1 MKQWLSDFKLA
12 LIEED
17 IPKLEIL
24 LDELDMKAFV
34 KNLAKN
40 SNSVSNSI
48 QNLSSEVLETNSLK
62 TSENSSENSVKNEK
76 DLKENLNEIF
86 YQIQALL
93 QEAVVLIEQKK
104 KIKAVEIQKFQKA
117 LTYFKS

>member
-1 MKQWLSDFKLA
+1 MKQWINDFKLA
-12 LIEED
+12 LIQED
-17 IPKLEIL
+17 VNKFKNL

-34 KNLAKN
+34 KNLAKR
-40 SNSVSNSI
+40 SP
-48 QNLSSEVLETNSLK
+48 SE
-62 TSENSSENSVKNEK
+62 
-76 DLKENLNEIF
+76 DFLKENVNDVF

-104 KIKAVEIQKFQKA
+104 KTKAVEIQKFQKA

>member
-40 SNSVSNSI
+40 SNSVLNSI
-48 QNLSSEVLETNSLK
+48 QNVSSEVLETNSLK

-76 DLKENLNEIF
+76 DLK
-86 YQIQALL
+86 
-93 QEAVVLIEQKK
+93 
-104 KIKAVEIQKFQKA
+104 
-117 LTYFKS
+117 